1 MHRNRSYQSFIVSIL
16 YIRSSQYKSDYGFI
30 SQCKIR
36 MLTLNQ
42 QLQKLIITI
51 NMYEMKLHL
60 VNLSHSE
67 LNINF

>member
-1 MHRNRSYQSFIVSIL
+1 
-16 YIRSSQYKSDYGFI
+16 
-30 SQCKIR
+30 